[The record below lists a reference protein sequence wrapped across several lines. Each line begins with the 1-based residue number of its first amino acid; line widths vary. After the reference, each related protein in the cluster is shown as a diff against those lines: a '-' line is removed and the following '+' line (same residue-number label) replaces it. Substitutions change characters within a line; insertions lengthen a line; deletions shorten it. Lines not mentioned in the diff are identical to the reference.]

1 MPSCRESTRLMSEA
15 WERALTW
22 GERVDLRLH
31 LLMCVGCRNFGK
43 HLDFLHGAA
52 QAYVPG
58 ETADAETANPDS
70 TSVTPE
76 SDAPTG
82 R

>member
-15 WERALTW
+15 RERALTR
-22 GERVDLRLH
+22 GERVGLRLH
-31 LLMCVGCRNFGK
+31 LLMCAGCRNFGK
-43 HLDFLHGAA
+43 HLDFLRGAA

-58 ETADAETANPDS
+58 AAADDEAANPDS

>member
-15 WERALTW
+15 QERVLTW
-22 GERVDLRLH
+22 GERVTLRLH
-31 LLMCVGCRNFGK
+31 LLVCAGCRNFGK
-43 HLDFLHGAA
+43 HLHFLRGAA

-58 ETADAETANPDS
+58 EAADAEAAHPDS

-82 R
+82 H